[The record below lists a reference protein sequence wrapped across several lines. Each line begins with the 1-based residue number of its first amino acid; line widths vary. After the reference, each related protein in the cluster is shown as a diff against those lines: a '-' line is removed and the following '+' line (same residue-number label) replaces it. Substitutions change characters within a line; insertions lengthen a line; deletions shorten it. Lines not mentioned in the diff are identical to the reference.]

1 PRPSHAALAKANAD
15 LGGLFP
21 LGPESH
27 ESRAEQIGD
36 SILDGLG
43 ANHLATYRS
52 RLAAVT
58 AAQAR
63 DAAAQLSPARD
74 GVQILV
80 VGDGEV
86 GRKALADLC
95 PVDVRPIEELA

>member
-1 PRPSHAALAKANAD
+1 M
-15 LGGLFP
+15 
-21 LGPESH
+21 
-27 ESRAEQIGD
+27 
-36 SILDGLG
+36 
-43 ANHLATYRS
+43 
-52 RLAAVT
+52 T

-63 DAAAQLSPARD
+63 EAAAQLSPARD
-74 GVQILV
+74 GAQIVV